1 MTGAMPLIQI
11 FTSAPEPAAPVKDA
25 LLADLSRLL
34 SQAFQKPERWSMTC
48 LVPNLSM
55 TLGGQPAP
63 CCFVAVRNVG
73 TMTPEQTTNL
83 SSEICERLSA
93 ALTLPAARIYIEFSD
108 VAAYL
113 WGWNGQ
119 TFA

>member
-1 MTGAMPLIQI
+1 MTEAMPLIQI
-11 FTSAPEPAAPVKDA
+11 FTSAPEPAAPGKDA

-48 LVPNLSM
+48 FVTHLSM
-55 TLGGQPAP
+55 TLGGESTP

-83 SSEICERLSA
+83 SSDICQRVSA
-93 ALTLPAARIYIEFSD
+93 ALAVPPARIYIEFGD
-108 VAAYL
+108 VQSYL